1 MSRFSRFT
9 RIAAIAAAFLPAG
22 ASALEL
28 GEISSRAQL
37 GQTLTADIDLR
48 GVADLSSGDV
58 LVSLAPQQ
66 VFDQLGIERNYFLT
80 GLRFS
85 AEIGRNG
92 KGVIHVQSTRPAQ
105 EPYLSFAIQVTWPQG
120 RVVREYTLLLD
131 PPGYATPAP
140 ARVSPAVIAAPV
152 RQVADGPH
160 AEAARA
166 DSYRIVAGDSL
177 WDIAARYRPSSR
189 VSVMQT
195 MQAIQDMNPQAFID
209 GNANQ
214 PKVGAVLRL
223 PDEQQAAARGHAQA
237 VARMQA
243 QGSQRRGERRQL
255 DASRKSAPAAAPAE
269 VSRPDSLRLVSGKA
283 SGKAQE
289 KADAERLAMLQENL
303 DSAHREGDELKS
315 RIADL
320 QSQLDKL
327 NKLVELKDAQMA
339 GLVARLAAQSRQT
352 GGVVAPEQPA
362 APAIAETGAL
372 AVPAEVARSTP

>member
-1 MSRFSRFT
+1 
-9 RIAAIAAAFLPAG
+9 
-22 ASALEL
+22 
-28 GEISSRAQL
+28 
-37 GQTLTADIDLR
+37 
-48 GVADLSSGDV
+48 
-58 LVSLAPQQ
+58 
-66 VFDQLGIERNYFLT
+66 
-80 GLRFS
+80 
-85 AEIGRNG
+85 
-92 KGVIHVQSTRPAQ
+92 
-105 EPYLSFAIQVTWPQG
+105 
-120 RVVREYTLLLD
+120 
-131 PPGYATPAP
+131 
-140 ARVSPAVIAAPV
+140 
-152 RQVADGPH
+152 
-160 AEAARA
+160 
-166 DSYRIVAGDSL
+166 
-177 WDIAARYRPSSR
+177 
-189 VSVMQT
+189 MQT

-315 RIADL
+315 RITDL

-352 GGVVAPEQPA
+352 GGVAAPEQPA

>member
-48 GVADLSSGDV
+48 GVADMSSGDV

-80 GLRFS
+80 GLRFT
-85 AEIGRNG
+85 ADIGRNG

-105 EPYLSFAIQVTWPQG
+105 EPYLSFVIQVTWPQG

-140 ARVSPAVIAAPV
+140 AGVSPAA
-152 RQVADGPH
+152 
-160 AEAARA
+160 
-166 DSYRIVAGDSL
+166 
-177 WDIAARYRPSSR
+177 
-189 VSVMQT
+189 
-195 MQAIQDMNPQAFID
+195 
-209 GNANQ
+209 
-214 PKVGAVLRL
+214 LRL
-223 PDEQQAAARGHAQA
+223 PDEQRAQARAHAQAAARN
-237 VARMQA
+237 QA

-269 VSRPDSLRLVSGKA
+269 LGRPDSLRLV

-303 DSAHREGDELKS
+303 DSAHRDGDELKS

-339 GLVARLAAQSRQT
+339 GLVAQLAAQSRQT
-352 GGVVAPEQPA
+352 GAVVAPEPPTA
-362 APAIAETGAL
+362 AAIAETGAL